1 MQIMDLFPNNR
12 DAEQWFEDNR
22 WADGVVCPH
31 CGSHNIYTRPEEKRK
46 NQPHRCRSCRC
57 DFSVKT
63 KTLMHKSNIG
73 YRAWAVGIYLM
84 TTNLKGISSM
94 KIHRELDI
102 TQKSAWIMMHKI
114 RETFDD
120 GSLIQFS
127 GPVEVGETHIGSKE
141 SYKHASMKRKQ
152 GRGPVGKTAV
162 VGMKDRETNE
172 VTATVVNSIDADTLQ
187 GFVTENTEETATVYT
202 DDARAYHGIERPHKA
217 VKHSVSEYVNG
228 MAHTNGIESFWAMLK
243 RGYHGTYHKMSKKH
257 LNRYVNEFAGRH
269 NIRQMTRLTRC
280 NGLLKTW
287 MGNSCLIRS

>member
-1 MQIMDLFPNNR
+1 MQIMDLFPNDR
-12 DAEQWFEDNR
+12 YAEQWFEDNR
-22 WADGVVCPH
+22 WSDGVICPH

-46 NQPHRCRSCRC
+46 NQPHRCRSCRY

-120 GSLIQFS
+120 GSLIQFT
-127 GPVEVGETHIGSKE
+127 GPVEVDETYMGG
-141 SYKHASMKRKQ
+141 KRKALKDT
-152 GRGPVGKTAV
+152 GRGAVGKTAV

-172 VTATVVNSIDADTLQ
+172 VTATVVNDIDADTLQ
-187 GFVTENTEETATVYT
+187 GFVTDNTENTATVYT
-202 DDARAYHGIERPHKA
+202 DDARACIGIERPHES
-217 VKHSVSEYVNG
+217 VKHSVSEYVKDQ
-228 MAHTNGIESFWAMLK
+228 AHTNGIESFWALLK
-243 RGYHGTYHKMSKKH
+243 RGYYGTFHHMSKKH
-257 LNRYVNEFAGRH
+257 LHRYVNEFAGRH
-269 NIRQMTRLTRC
+269 NIRPNDTIDQMQWIVK
-280 NGLLKTW
+280 NMDSKT
-287 MGNSCLIRS
+287 LPYKELVR